1 MTNERPFG
9 RIDVLSNQAFAPCL
23 TEGCTE
29 QLPTTESSSP
39 TVFSSQDNL
48 LHGRFLAELTKE
60 VFGDLESQK
69 YTLTEYRIS
78 VYGRKREE
86 WDGLAA
92 WIFNNRL
99 HSEQN
104 VWLIQ
109 IPRLF
114 QIYKAQGTMNNFQ
127 EMLDNI
133 FIPLFEVRPVRSSA
147 HRRIPLPV
155 LVAAGLRIA
164 QALITPSSCL
174 EVWLCLDHLSGRWQ
188 AALARGPLRGVD

>member
-1 MTNERPFG
+1 VSHGNP
-9 RIDVLSNQAFAPCL
+9 
-23 TEGCTE
+23 
-29 QLPTTESSSP
+29 
-39 TVFSSQDNL
+39 SQDNL
-48 LHGRFLAELTKE
+48 IHGRFLAELTKE

-133 FIPLFEVRPVRSSA
+133 FIPLFEVSEEF
-147 HRRIPLPV
+147 L
-155 LVAAGLRIA
+155 LL
-164 QALITPSSCL
+164 
-174 EVWLCLDHLSGRWQ
+174 LSGHVGGL
-188 AALARGPLRGVD
+188 LAVYLQPYSLCSSSHQRVVELAPRSRGRGPGQQLSASAEEVERRESLVFRDSLDKSGRDALSLSPK

>member
-1 MTNERPFG
+1 VRG
-9 RIDVLSNQAFAPCL
+9 V
-23 TEGCTE
+23 
-29 QLPTTESSSP
+29 
-39 TVFSSQDNL
+39 QDNL
-48 LHGRFLAELTKE
+48 IHGRFLAELTKE

-114 QIYKAQGTMNNFQ
+114 QIYKAQ
-127 EMLDNI
+127 
-133 FIPLFEVRPVRSSA
+133 VREP
-147 HRRIPLPV
+147 
-155 LVAAGLRIA
+155 
-164 QALITPSSCL
+164 
-174 EVWLCLDHLSGRWQ
+174 
-188 AALARGPLRGVD
+188 